1 MSLNFYTI
9 IIPTKDREFILSRA
23 LNYYQQFKN
32 IDLIICDSSIKKN
45 ETEFN
50 NITYIHSPNS
60 SFASKISIAL
70 KKVVTDFVCISA
82 DDDFLIEESLLIGK
96 KFLNENDSFVSVQ
109 GQYIM
114 FSYDYNIITFHPLYN
129 NKNYNLESLCPNL
142 RVKKSMNPYMHQLYA
157 LHRTKVLINSIAV
170 AEKSNYI
177 TNVEVSCNL
186 VGMLFGNHKTL
197 PIFWMA
203 RDSNRYSKYYISN
216 DNTTKNNNLILNN
229 YSAFLESDDYIN
241 YKKAYIEIF
250 NLNNIND
257 LTKPEKILN
266 NGINAYIDGINNH
279 KVQKENLLN
288 FKEFVNYILNNK
300 TPLIIIILL
309 RRIYFMKKVIIGKE
323 QINLSKNW
331 GKVKNVILKFPE
343 INKYKLKK

>member
-1 MSLNFYTI
+1 
-9 IIPTKDREFILSRA
+9 
-23 LNYYQQFKN
+23 
-32 IDLIICDSSIKKN
+32 
-45 ETEFN
+45 
-50 NITYIHSPNS
+50 
-60 SFASKISIAL
+60 
-70 KKVVTDFVCISA
+70 
-82 DDDFLIEESLLIGK
+82 
-96 KFLNENDSFVSVQ
+96 
-109 GQYIM
+109 
-114 FSYDYNIITFHPLYN
+114 
-129 NKNYNLESLCPNL
+129 
-142 RVKKSMNPYMHQLYA
+142 
-157 LHRTKVLINSIAV
+157 
-170 AEKSNYI
+170 
-177 TNVEVSCNL
+177 
-186 VGMLFGNHKTL
+186 
-197 PIFWMA
+197 MA